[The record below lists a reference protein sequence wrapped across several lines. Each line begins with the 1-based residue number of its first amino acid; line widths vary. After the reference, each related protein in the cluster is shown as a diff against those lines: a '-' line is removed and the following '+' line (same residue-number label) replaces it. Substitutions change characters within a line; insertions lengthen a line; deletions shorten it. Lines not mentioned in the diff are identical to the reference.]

1 MGDTTLLGKRRYVLL
16 LSLLMSCIFIGISS
30 YLKNERTVGIAKH
43 PGQHAQ
49 SLDEVVAE
57 INGKEVSRTA
67 LNISFSNDDQV
78 DLQMKMKVS
87 KKLYEVFKHLTHQP
101 TFSFAANMN
110 QDVLSKFVLKKSPEV
125 VRVNFHLDSN
135 QVMHIH
141 QRLYLNAPISSKTKP
156 LFLDTRN
163 YQFLFLNERQ
173 QAVAILFDLNLSTW
187 Q

>member
-1 MGDTTLLGKRRYVLL
+1 MTLLRKKRYVLL
-16 LSLLMSCIFIGISS
+16 LSLLVICMLIGITSH
-30 YLKNERTVGIAKH
+30 LKNERAVGIAKNLK
-43 PGQHAQ
+43 QKSE
-49 SLDEVVAE
+49 SLDEVVTE
-57 INGKEVSRTA
+57 INGKEVSRSA
-67 LNISFSNDDQV
+67 LNITFSNGDQV
-78 DLQMKMKVS
+78 DLLMKMKLS
-87 KKLYEVFKHLTHQP
+87 KRLYTVFKHLKHQP

-125 VRVNFHLDSN
+125 VKVNFQLDSN

-141 QRLYLNAPISSKTKP
+141 QKLYLNAPISSKTKP